1 MDRIEKRLGLI
12 FSLRRISLNNALSEF
27 GLIYEDFQII
37 RVLRYVDGASIE
49 ELKDK
54 TNYDLKLVEIVIQ
67 NLLKKKLIIIQDQ
80 KICLTSKVKK
90 LYPIIKRKIKE
101 VDEKVIA
108 EIPQEEVQQIIDTL
122 DRLIE
127 YYDIE
132 K

>member
-12 FSLRRISLNNALSEF
+12 FSLRRISLNNVLSEF

-108 EIPQEEVQQIIDTL
+108 EIPQEEVQQIIETL
-122 DRLIE
+122 DKLIE

>member
-12 FSLRRISLNNALSEF
+12 FSLRRISLNNVLSEF

-67 NLLKKKLIIIQDQ
+67 NLLKKELIIIQDQ

-122 DRLIE
+122 DKLIE

>member
-27 GLIYEDFQII
+27 GLTYEDFQII

-67 NLLKKKLIIIQDQ
+67 NLLKKELIIIQEQ

-108 EIPQEEVQQIIDTL
+108 EIPQEEVQQIIETL
-122 DRLIE
+122 DKLIE

>member
-67 NLLKKKLIIIQDQ
+67 NLLKKKLI
-80 KICLTSKVKK
+80 KK
-90 LYPIIKRKIKE
+90 Y
-101 VDEKVIA
+101 V
-108 EIPQEEVQQIIDTL
+108 
-122 DRLIE
+122 
-127 YYDIE
+127 
-132 K
+132 

>member
-12 FSLRRISLNNALSEF
+12 FSLRRISLNNVLSEF

-90 LYPIIKRKIKE
+90 LYHIIKRKIKE

-108 EIPQEEVQQIIDTL
+108 EIPQEEVQQIIETL
-122 DRLIE
+122 DKLIE

>member
-67 NLLKKKLIIIQDQ
+67 NLLKKELIIIQDQ

-108 EIPQEEVQQIIDTL
+108 EIPQEEVQQIIETL
-122 DRLIE
+122 DKLIE

>member
-1 MDRIEKRLGLI
+1 M
-12 FSLRRISLNNALSEF
+12 NNVLSEF

-67 NLLKKKLIIIQDQ
+67 NLLKKELIIIQDQ

-90 LYPIIKRKIKE
+90 LYPIIKRKINE

-108 EIPQEEVQQIIDTL
+108 EIPQDEVQQIIDTL
-122 DRLIE
+122 DKLIE

>member
-1 MDRIEKRLGLI
+1 M
-12 FSLRRISLNNALSEF
+12 
-27 GLIYEDFQII
+27 
-37 RVLRYVDGASIE
+37 
-49 ELKDK
+49 
-54 TNYDLKLVEIVIQ
+54 
-67 NLLKKKLIIIQDQ
+67 
-80 KICLTSKVKK
+80 KK

-108 EIPQEEVQQIIDTL
+108 EIPQEEVQQIIETL

>member
-12 FSLRRISLNNALSEF
+12 FSLRRISLNNVLSEF

-122 DRLIE
+122 DKLIE

>member
-12 FSLRRISLNNALSEF
+12 FSLRRISLNNVLSEF

-67 NLLKKKLIIIQDQ
+67 NLLKKELIIIQDQ

-108 EIPQEEVQQIIDTL
+108 EIPQEEVQQIIETL
-122 DRLIE
+122 DKLIE